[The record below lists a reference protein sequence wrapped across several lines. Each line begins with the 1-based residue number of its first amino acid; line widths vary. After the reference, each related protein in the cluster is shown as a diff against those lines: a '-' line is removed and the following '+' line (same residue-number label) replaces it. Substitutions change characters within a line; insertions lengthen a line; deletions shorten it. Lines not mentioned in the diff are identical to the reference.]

1 MPSTPDPSPSRIT
14 IVNRPVRGQAVFLT
28 LVLLILISLPVIL
41 SGNRSGRGAADDYHY
56 HWIAIQRFAQQWPV
70 PDLGDY
76 PSATTP
82 GYHLLL
88 APIVRDGL
96 THAGAQIVAL
106 GWSLAFLGL
115 LCSSA
120 SKTLGRMALVM
131 MLPLLASM
139 YVLYP
144 AIWLLPDNAGWFFVL
159 SIILL
164 ALRDRSLDGSWVLS
178 GVLLV
183 ALIWVRQVH
192 IWVAGVIWLTAWLG
206 TSESTPDSLA
216 SFFRDP
222 LRRSGRTIIAIACT
236 VPGFLTLVWFVGIW
250 GGLVP
255 PSFQG
260 QHQGP
265 NPATPGFIL
274 LQLAIL
280 SVFFAPVLWARVRTL
295 WAHHWRWLLLACIIG
310 LVLGL
315 VPSSSY
321 SLEAGRYS
329 GWWNFI
335 KLVPTLADRSPVFVL
350 GSVVGAAA
358 LCAWLSMAP
367 RRDMW
372 IWLGVLLAFT
382 LAQSANHASWQR
394 YHEPMLLVM
403 LVLIVARAGLSE
415 QMRLRAAIG
424 ALALAMLL
432 GGLTAMSMLRAE
444 PVSEVSLGA
453 NVAGMIENG
462 AHLPILSEDCRSS

>member
-1 MPSTPDPSPSRIT
+1 MPSTPDSTPTRTP
-14 IVNRPVRGQAVFLT
+14 IVYKAVRGQAVLLT
-28 LVLLILISLPVIL
+28 LVVLLLIALPVIL
-41 SGNRSGRGAADDYHY
+41 SGNRSGRGAADDFNY
-56 HWIAIQRFAQQWPV
+56 HWIAIQRFAHQWPV

-96 THAGAQIVAL
+96 SHTGAQIVAL

-115 LCSSA
+115 LCWAA
-120 SKTLGRMALVM
+120 SKTLGRWAMVM
-131 MLPLLASM
+131 MLPLIASM

-159 SIILL
+159 TIILL
-164 ALRDRSLDGSWVLS
+164 ALRDRVLDGSWVLS

-192 IWVAGVIWLTAWLG
+192 IWVAGVIWLSAWLG
-206 TSESTPDSLA
+206 TSESTPDSIV

-236 VPGFLTLVWFVGIW
+236 VPGFLTLVWFLGIW

-280 SVFFAPVLWARVRTL
+280 SVFFVPLLWPRVREL
-295 WAHHWRWLLLACIIG
+295 WAHHWRWMLLACAVG

-315 VPSSSY
+315 VPRSSY
-321 SLEAGRYS
+321 SIEDGRFS

-335 KLVPTLADRSPVFVL
+335 KLMPTLADRSPVFVL
-350 GSVVGAAA
+350 GSVLGAVA

-372 IWLGVLLAFT
+372 VWLGVLVAFI

-403 LVLIVARAGLSE
+403 IVLIVARAGLSE
-415 QMRLRAAIG
+415 GKRTRAALG
-424 ALALAMLL
+424 SVVLALLL
-432 GGLTAMSMLRAE
+432 VGLTAMSMFKAE
-444 PVSEVSLGA
+444 PVSPMTMNPNAPGV
-453 NVAGMIENG
+453 VENG
-462 AHLPILSEDCRSS
+462 AHLPVLRSESRSS